1 MPDPKRRN
9 VSKFDG
15 DFFARFGIQIR
26 LIARLLAD
34 GRVSLLAKA
43 LPVFSIL
50 YLVSPLDMAIPLV
63 DDALV
68 IWIANTLFLDLCPP
82 DVVAEHRSELEN
94 EASPKSGA
102 ARPKPDPEVIDAD
115 YHDKDA

>member
-1 MPDPKRRN
+1 MSDPKRRM

-26 LIARLLAD
+26 LIVRLLAD
-34 GRVSLLAKA
+34 SRVSLLAKA

-50 YLVSPLDMAIPLV
+50 YLISPFDMAIPLV

-82 DVVAEHRSELEN
+82 EVVEEHRSQLEQ
-94 EASPKSGA
+94 EAEPKKKAG
-102 ARPKPDPEVIDAD
+102 RPKPDPEVIDAD
-115 YHDKDA
+115 YHDKES

>member
-94 EASPKSGA
+94 EATPKSSA

-115 YHDKDA
+115 YHDKDV